1 MLRCAFVHYVAIHCN
16 ITMHQKSNNLL
27 KLSTLCVEI
36 GLKNAKRLVFNPPIE
51 TPILVKRILLE
62 DNSDD
67 YVLYH
72 IAIAKFGNCCSML
85 VFPFRRR
92 RQRTCV
98 VLRCIF
104 RRDFLS
110 PHTTTALWVEN
121 YPSAT
126 VLRPLKS
133 DF

>member
-1 MLRCAFVHYVAIHCN
+1 MIGEVYL
-16 ITMHQKSNNLL
+16 SLL
-27 KLSTLCVEI
+27 HRLYPGFS
-36 GLKNAKRLVFNPPIE
+36 KRNTTSVQA
-51 TPILVKRILLE
+51 PILRKRILLA
-62 DNSDD
+62 DKSDD

-85 VFPFRRR
+85 VFPFQRRW
-92 RQRTCV
+92 QRSY
-98 VLRCIF
+98 VLFCDVFTDVIF
-104 RRDFLS
+104 Y
-110 PHTTTALWVEN
+110 PHVQLQRVEN